1 MEQNTLYVI
10 IITILVVLLFVSILG
25 TQMITDLSNWIGNAL
40 NIIFGFILT
49 FIASISKTL
58 GDLIIG
64 TGSVVTDTSI
74 FGIQIL
80 DGMIEN
86 VGNLF
91 KGQATPVASDN
102 NRLDIIIHNHDHINN
117 KPALPIPEPANTGK
131 GDEKWCYIGTNDNG
145 TNSCAKLQPNQ
156 KCESNK
162 YCTSKGEIIQT

>member
-10 IITILVVLLFVSILG
+10 IITILVVLLLVSILG
-25 TQMITDLSNWIGNAL
+25 TQMIINMSNWIGNGL
-40 NIIFGFILT
+40 NTILDFILI
-49 FIASISKTL
+49 FLKSLSKTL
-58 GDLIIG
+58 GELIIG
-64 TGSVVTDTSI
+64 TGNVVTDTSI

-102 NRLDIIIHNHDHINN
+102 NRLDIVIHNHDHINN
-117 KPALPIPEPANTGK
+117 KPPLPVPEPANTGK

-145 TNSCAKLQPNQ
+145 SNTCVKLQSNQ

-162 YCTSKGEIIQT
+162 YCTSNGAIINT